1 MRYNGMGWVKR
12 FSWFDAIMLDRPRV
26 VTQDPRTCWAAA
38 FESWADADAA
48 MNNTT
53 NSRDMNQ
60 LISDFDRWGMTRN
73 DRLTLRGMRLLASL
87 GMMRMREHHPGRLTP
102 TRISEMLT
110 EFGYLYFA
118 VYGHLINNVRR
129 GHALVC
135 YGVDDSR
142 IYVMDPWARSR
153 IPADPGVTLRAE
165 HRDEG
170 VCRNVADHRAFPV
183 DRAIVQRFSCRTRQ
197 VEAYKKAPSYQRTS
211 APSAPM

>member
-1 MRYNGMGWVKR
+1 MVNE
-12 FSWFDAIMLDRPRV
+12 IILDRPRV

-48 MNNTT
+48 MNGTT
-53 NSRDMNQ
+53 NSRDMSQ

-73 DRLTLRGMRLLASL
+73 GRLTLGGMRLLASL

-102 TRISEMLT
+102 TKFSEMLT
-110 EFGYLYFA
+110 EYGYLYLA

-142 IYVMDPWARSR
+142 IYVMDPWPGHGYRQIPSSHFVQSTGTRVFIGTSLTTALSRS
-153 IPADPGVTLRAE
+153 IE
-165 HRDEG
+165 
-170 VCRNVADHRAFPV
+170 
-183 DRAIVQRFSCRTRQ
+183 QSFSILLQ
-197 VEAYKKAPSYQRTS
+197 G
-211 APSAPM
+211 